1 VSPDSPEPGAHTP
14 DEAELGPPVE
24 ELRDLSWALDA
35 GFTDRVRGRIERR
48 VLAGEFLDF
57 AWTAPLML
65 LLELLRAPFEM
76 FAGRRRP

>member
-1 VSPDSPEPGAHTP
+1 VSPDSSEPGLHTP

-24 ELRDLSWALDA
+24 ELRDLAWTLGA

-48 VLAGEFLDF
+48 LLAGELLDF

-65 LLELLRAPFEM
+65 LLELLPAPFETLS
-76 FAGRRRP
+76 GRRRP